1 MKKERLSFLILFVEI
16 AAIVLLHSAKSRHEA
31 GYSKTDNSRK
41 TTIAAPYQL
50 KTLSLSKLDK

>member
-16 AAIVLLHSAKSRHEA
+16 AAIVLLHSAKSRHA
-31 GYSKTDNSRK
+31 DYSKNDSRK

-50 KTLSLSKLDK
+50 KTITLSKLR